1 MPKPLTVWS
10 QQIVEN
16 SSRDGNTRPPYL
28 PPEICM
34 QVKKQQLEPDMEKQT
49 GSSIGK
55 EYIKAVYCY
64 LVYLTYMQS
73 TSCEGFS
80 CGLAGKNPPAMQET
94 WVQFLGWEDPL
105 EKGKATLSNILT
117 WRIPWTI

>member
-1 MPKPLTVWS
+1 
-10 QQIVEN
+10 
-16 SSRDGNTRPPYL
+16 
-28 PPEICM
+28 M

-94 WVQFLGWEDPL
+94 WVWSLDCEDTL
-105 EKGKATLSNILT
+105 EKGNTTHSSILA
-117 WRIPWTI
+117 WRIPWTVYV